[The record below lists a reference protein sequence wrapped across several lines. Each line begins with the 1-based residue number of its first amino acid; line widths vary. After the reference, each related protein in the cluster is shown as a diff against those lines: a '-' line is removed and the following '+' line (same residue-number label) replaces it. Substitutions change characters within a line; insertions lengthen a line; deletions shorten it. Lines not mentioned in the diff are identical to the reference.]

1 MTIADQIKKALQDEY
16 YGGGKQ
22 QEMAAAHH
30 VSQQYISRLLSGK
43 RSCNGLSVE
52 VVSRMFP
59 RATLNINGD
68 TVVAE
73 NSGINNGEM
82 KINHGTV
89 HADSSA
95 AVEKFR
101 AELISEIIMLD
112 EQVTKDQILK
122 TITAHG
128 KGK

>member
-1 MTIADQIKKALQDEY
+1 MTIAEQIKAVIKAEY
-16 YGGGKQ
+16 NEGMTQ
-22 QEMAAAHH
+22 QEIAARHCITQA
-30 VSQQYISRLLSGK
+30 YIQRLLSGQ
-43 RSCNGLSVE
+43 RECEGLSLR

-73 NSGINNGEM
+73 NSGINNGVM
-82 KINHGTV
+82 GINHGTV

-122 TITAHG
+122 TIAAHG

>member
-1 MTIADQIKKALQDEY
+1 MSIADQIKKALQDEY

-73 NSGINNGEM
+73 NSGINNGVM
-82 KINHGTV
+82 GINHGTV
-89 HADSSA
+89 NATTDREIKDSCLNSVIDKIIADPELSDT
-95 AVEKFR
+95 EKIKF
-101 AELISEIIMLD
+101 IK
-112 EQVTKDQILK
+112 VLK
-122 TITAHG
+122 
-128 KGK
+128 K

>member
-1 MTIADQIKKALQDEY
+1 MTIYDEIKEELQEKWNS
-16 YGGGKQ
+16 GRTQHEIAEQSNLKQ
-22 QEMAAAHH
+22 P
-30 VSQQYISRLLSGK
+30 YIHQLLSGSRK
-43 RSCNGLSVE
+43 IENMKLETFFKLFPKASVK
-52 VVSRMFP
+52 
-59 RATLNINGD
+59 IHGD
-68 TVVAE
+68 SVVAD
-73 NSGINNGEM
+73 NSGVVHGVVGVNN
-82 KINHGTV
+82 GTV

-122 TITAHG
+122 TIAVHG